1 MNLRNLLLAVVLA
14 TTTANARLFE
24 TEAQLKSRYGSPA
37 YTGDFN
43 SNRYFHQDLRL
54 DVWLLEKSA
63 HRIEYRRLNKETR
76 GFASFTEQD
85 IAAIR
90 GISQNQFVTVNDDKT
105 VVTVETALWR
115 KTAAATAKPRF

>member
-1 MNLRNLLLAVVLA
+1 
-14 TTTANARLFE
+14 
-24 TEAQLKSRYGSPA
+24 
-37 YTGDFN
+37 
-43 SNRYFHQDLRL
+43 
-54 DVWLLEKSA
+54 LEKVA

-76 GFASFTEQD
+76 RFASFTEQD

-90 GISQNQFVTVNDDKT
+90 SISQNQFVTVNDDKT